1 MFGLQSRSGRTS
13 VKRGATNVVRLL
25 FLSLVTFI
33 VLPQL
38 AVHATNTSALFF
50 NINASDPGSYSSSR
64 PTQWNDLSST
74 GRDGTIIGSSGLT
87 YNASSSALQFP
98 GGANSTYSDGY
109 VDMGSGFNN
118 FGNGITIEFEGHFG
132 QANQAW
138 ERIFDFGNGAASDNI
153 WVGVFGEPWTSTAE
167 LAVEVF
173 HDNLG
178 KGRCISTS
186 QALLPANQF
195 AKYVITLDGSKC
207 RMYKNGVEIPTSI
220 GQCYYSYMDCTSPTL
235 GSAYP
240 HLPLNVVRQNN
251 YIGRSNWGGDAAFD
265 GAIKYVRIYTA
276 ALTGDDVEQNA
287 QTYTLTYADTDAG
300 NGTAPA
306 SRTGNGLMSLDG
318 NTGSLTRNGYTFD
331 GWATSPGQTT
341 PISGSFNLVSN
352 STLHPVWTPN
362 TLTVTYDTHG
372 GSAITAGST
381 VSDGTI
387 DNSPGTPTR
396 DGFVFAGW
404 FTASSGGS
412 AITFPYSH
420 QQLSDFTLHAQW
432 TEQPNNQVT
441 PTPPAD
447 AATPAQTTA
456 SDNAAITNSPKS
468 KSRSVQQKTE
478 SGLPKTGTDSSEL
491 LLFAFAC
498 IVGGACLLLQRRQL
512 VH

>member
-1 MFGLQSRSGRTS
+1 M
-13 VKRGATNVVRLL
+13 KRGATNVVRLL
-25 FLSLVTFI
+25 LLLPVMLI

-50 NINASDPGSYSSSR
+50 NINAGDPASYSTAT
-64 PTQWNDLSST
+64 PTQWTDLST
-74 GRDGTIIGSSGLT
+74 ANRNGTIQGTLT
-87 YNASSSALQFP
+87 YNSTDKALKFP
-98 GGANSTYSDGY
+98 GRTDSY
-109 VDMGSGFNN
+109 VDMGAGFKN
-118 FGNGITIEFEGHFG
+118 FGTGITIEFEGHFG
-132 QANQAW
+132 SINQGW
-138 ERIFDFGNGAASDNI
+138 ERIFDFGNGPQSDNI
-153 WVGVFGEPWTSTAE
+153 WVGVLGTSGANNQLAIEIWDGSQATA
-167 LAVEVF
+167 
-173 HDNLG
+173 
-178 KGRCISTS
+178 GRCISTNPV
-186 QALLPANQF
+186 LTANTF
-195 AKYVITLDGSKC
+195 DKWVITLDGTLC
-207 RMYKNGVEIPTSI
+207 RMYKNGTQIHTTRISGYGSNVLATATSADS
-220 GQCYYSYMDCTSPTL
+220 GV
-235 GSAYP
+235 AYAF
-240 HLPLNVVRQNN
+240 LPNDIQRQNN
-251 YIGRSNWGGDAAFD
+251 YIGKSNWILDPAFD

-276 ALTGDDVEQNA
+276 ALTGDDVAQNA
-287 QTYTLTYADTDAG
+287 QTYTLTYATTDAG

-352 STLHPVWTPN
+352 STLHPVWAPN

-420 QQLSDFTLHAQW
+420 EQLSDFTLHAQW

-468 KSRSVQQKTE
+468 KSKSVQQKTE
-478 SGLPKTGTDSSEL
+478 SGLPKTGTDSNGL
-491 LLFAFAC
+491 LLFAFAS
-498 IVGGACLLLQRRQL
+498 IVGGTCLVLHRRQRIC
-512 VH
+512 